1 MRLWFAIALVLVPT
15 AFAQQPAT
23 PPADSQ
29 TTTLSSQS
37 TLVLV
42 PALVRNKSK
51 SDQLIFT
58 LTADDFVLTDDGIPQ
73 KLHLEQDTGGE
84 PLALVVAIEGGG
96 SGVEELSKY
105 GALAPMLESVVGNV
119 PHKIAIVG
127 YDSSPVLVQ
136 DFTENNDLATKGI
149 KALISD
155 NNGDDKAATLDALAF
170 SINLLRKQPIQYRR
184 AILLIAESHD
194 RGSRTTLDEALHAI
208 SDTNTAIYAIGFSS
222 TKADLGNQVSKL
234 GSSQAGPA
242 HGCFSRDPN
251 DPNVDLTKNPALQS
265 FDCIAMLAPPLRLA
279 AMAFVA
285 VRDAMQRNIP
295 ESVAR
300 LTGGEYFKLT
310 SAKSLERDLAVISN
324 HIPNRYML
332 SFQPQSPHPGFHA
345 ISLTVPQYTHLE
357 VSARNGY
364 WADTGAASPQP
375 AAVTPP

>member
-1 MRLWFAIALVLVPT
+1 MRLWFALALVVVPS
-15 AFAQQPAT
+15 ALAQPPAA

-42 PALVRNKSK
+42 PALVRNKGK
-51 SDQLIFT
+51 ADQLIFT

-73 KLHLEQDTGGE
+73 KLHLEPDTGSE
-84 PLALVVAIEGGG
+84 PLALVVDIEGGG
-96 SGVEELSKY
+96 AGVQELSKY
-105 GALAPMLESVVGNV
+105 AALAPMLESVVGNV
-119 PHKIAIVG
+119 PHKIAVVG

-136 DFTENNDLATKGI
+136 NFTEDNDLAAKGI
-149 KALISD
+149 QALIDD
-155 NNGDDKAATLDALAF
+155 NNGDDKAATLDSLAF
-170 SINLLRKQPIQYRR
+170 SIDLLRKQPIQYRR

-194 RGSRTTLDEALHAI
+194 RGSKTRLDEALKAI

-222 TKADLGNQVSKL
+222 GTNEVGKQVEKL
-234 GSSQAGPA
+234 GSAQPGPA

-251 DPNVDLTKNPALQS
+251 DPNVDLSKNLGTQS
-265 FDCIAMLAPPLRLA
+265 FDCIAELAPPLRLA

-285 VRDAMQRNIP
+285 VRDAMQKNIP

-310 SAKSLERDLAVISN
+310 NAKSLERDLSTISN

-345 ISLTVPQYTHLE
+345 ISLTVPKYAHLE

-364 WADTGAASPQP
+364 WADAPTP
-375 AAVTPP
+375 APPR